1 MTCQEARPSRKRTLA
16 IIIVLAA
23 LLLAAIVLVVL
34 VKATPEAYRRTQA
47 LGEDEAAVR
56 QFNERVVNQVG
67 DVLLDKSGGTRLAV
81 AITEAMVNARLARFV
96 GEQDRS
102 GRPVAPVV
110 RNLRLAF
117 EPGRVVVA
125 TRVGQGLSGV
135 VVTQHLRCLVEP
147 DGSMRVEAV
156 RLDAGLLPLP
166 GAVMGEAKA
175 VLRQRLDEQAWAAT
189 DDKTINLARYA
200 LDALDGHAVFIGQ
213 GKKRIALDRVTV
225 ERGILKVEGHRE
237 EGPAAKPPPQ
247 DPAPERGAAGKPAG

>member
-1 MTCQEARPSRKRTLA
+1 MDTPSSKPWRKRTIA
-16 IIIVLAA
+16 VIVLAA
-23 LLLAAIVLVVL
+23 LLLGAIVLVVL

-47 LGEDEAAVR
+47 LGDDEAAVR
-56 QFNERVVNQVG
+56 QFNEQVVNQVG

-81 AITEAMVNARLARFV
+81 EITEAMVNARLARFV

-110 RNLRLAF
+110 RDLRLAF

-147 DGSMRVEAV
+147 DGCMRIEVV

-166 GAVMGEAKA
+166 GVVMDEAKA
-175 VLRQRLDEQAWAAT
+175 VLRQHLADPELAAD
-189 DDKTINLARYA
+189 DDKTIDLARA
-200 LDALDGHAVFIGQ
+200 MLEALDGQAVFIGQ
-213 GKKRIALDRVTV
+213 GKKRIALDRLTV
-225 ERGILKVEGHRE
+225 ERGVLKVEGHRA
-237 EGPAAKPPPQ
+237 EGPAAKPPTQ